1 MKIRL
6 PWHLDKYVNWLH
18 CDGASMFHNI
28 SMKVQNFSFVV
39 DVGDSLWPNY
49 AKILCL
55 LLVTVIFG
63 CGVPKCDV

>member
-18 CDGASMFHNI
+18 YDGASIFHNI
-28 SMKVQNFSFVV
+28 SMKVQNFRFVA
-39 DVGDSLWPNY
+39 DVGDSLWPNC

-55 LLVTVIFG
+55 LLVTVVFG
-63 CGVPKCDV
+63 CRVLKCDM